1 MTRDTFNSLVAE
13 LDRSW
18 SSQPRG
24 LLKETLAW
32 VALGYLVLLAA
43 LFMCALLFAIGL
55 YVAIEFHG
63 PTWTLLAVV
72 AALLGSLASVLIL
85 GSLWVRFVPPEGV
98 ILEEAHHPELHR
110 IIRETS
116 RAAGGIHLHQLLLDP
131 ELNAS
136 AVQNPRLGV
145 FGWYRTYLV
154 IGLPLM
160 EALSPEEF
168 RAVLAHELA
177 HVSGPDGRLR
187 AWLHRTRA
195 TWEKI
200 VGQVSASRFCPGLS
214 KFFHWFWPRFNSRA
228 FLLSRYHELEA
239 DRVSAEAVSAEA
251 LASGLRRL
259 AIQAS
264 RLDEQIWQPLELAI
278 PGRAELP
285 ADVMNQ
291 VSTLIRSSPEPAAE
305 ARWAAQA
312 LGKTTGLLDQHP
324 ALSDRLSRLGHG
336 ERVPGSLVPEH
347 SAAAE
352 FLETDFVAGA
362 RSRFNAAWLAGALD
376 SRKSLRVTS
385 GAAADYRAV
394 QESWRR
400 IAALSRIDGLEKL
413 QPDILRLLERRPD
426 HAGALFLRGCHL
438 AEKGHDSSPA
448 VLEKAASDPTL
459 AVRAYETLA
468 RYHTRFG
475 DEEAAKVLKI
485 RADRHEKEMRAA
497 LVERGSV
504 GKGDSFLP
512 HDLGETE
519 LELLREV
526 LATDSAIRRVWL
538 GAREVKHFPR
548 WRHLVLVVEQRWPA
562 FKPVSERMQ
571 QQLLARVAER
581 WEVDAFV
588 QPLRYDEGTKP
599 ILRALRRQVADSEV
613 YRRS

>member
-18 SSQPRG
+18 SDQPRG
-24 LLKETLAW
+24 LLRETLAW
-32 VALGYLVLLAA
+32 VALGYLVLLVA
-43 LFMCALLFAIGL
+43 LFMCALLFAVGL
-55 YVAIEFHG
+55 YVAVKFHG
-63 PTWTLLAVV
+63 PTWTFVAAV

-85 GSLWVRFVPPEGV
+85 GALWVRFVPPEG
-98 ILEEAHHPELHR
+98 ITLDEASHPELHR
-110 IIRETS
+110 VIRETS
-116 RAAGGIHLHQLLLDP
+116 RAAGGIHLHQVLLDP

-187 AWLHRTRA
+187 AWLHRTRM
-195 TWEKI
+195 TWERI
-200 VGQVSASRFCPGLS
+200 VGQISASRFCPGLS

-285 ADVMNQ
+285 ADVMSR
-291 VSTLIRSSPEPAAE
+291 VSSLIRSVPEAAE
-305 ARWAAQA
+305 EERWAAQA

-324 ALSDRLSRLGHG
+324 ALSDRLSRLGQG
-336 ERVPGSLVPEH
+336 EPLPGPLVPGH

-352 FLETDFVAGA
+352 FLAPEFVASA
-362 RSRFNAAWLAGALD
+362 RSRFSAAWLAGALV
-376 SRKSLRVTS
+376 SRKSLGGS
-385 GAAADYRAV
+385 SSAAAEYRAV
-394 QESWRR
+394 LESWKR
-400 IAALSRIDGLEKL
+400 IASLSRIDGLERL
-413 QPDILRLLERRPD
+413 QPEIVKLLERRPD
-426 HAGALFLRGCHL
+426 HAGALFLRGSHL
-438 AEKGHDSSPA
+438 AEKGQKSST
-448 VLEKAASDPTL
+448 VFLEKAALDPTL
-459 AVRAYETLA
+459 AVKSYETMA
-468 RYHTRFG
+468 RYYSRFG
-475 DEEAAKVLKI
+475 DPDAAKLLEA
-485 RADRHEKEMRAA
+485 RADRHEREMREA
-497 LVERGSV
+497 LIERGSV

-526 LATDSAIRRVWL
+526 LATDPAIRRVWL

-613 YRRS
+613 YRRR